1 MTRDQMGTPLS
12 MILHVYDDRSFD
24 IEIKGAPASYLLKQA
39 AGIAKGSGVPNREK
53 VGSVTTA
60 QIREIAE
67 QKAKGM
73 NSHVIEQG
81 MKTIAGTA
89 RSMGLNVVEG

>member
-1 MTRDQMGTPLS
+1 MGIPLS
-12 MILHVYDDRSFD
+12 MILHVFDDRSFD

-60 QIREIAE
+60 QIREIAK
-67 QKAKGM
+67 QKAKYM
-73 NSHVIEQG
+73 NSHVTEQA
-81 MKTIAGTA
+81 MNSIAGTA
-89 RSMGLNVVEG
+89 RSMGINVVE